1 MEHAGINCTKGWDE
15 RTQQYY
21 PGLVEKADIVVIQRD
36 FPRYVEVY
44 EKIIAAARATG
55 KPVVFDIDDLLWDL
69 PATHFDMRRRRYTES
84 ILPMIKAIIEAD
96 LVTTSSDELRDQLK
110 DLNRNTIV
118 LPNYLDDRLWVRGK
132 EREYGNHKPIVL
144 GYMGS
149 PTHAID
155 IKFLE
160 PVLQKLVKRYNS
172 KIVLHMYGFPP
183 PVWLK
188 QTIATELTRFS
199 HASYEQFA
207 RGFQKACFDI
217 AIAPLAPISFNKCKS
232 SIKYLEYSALGI
244 PGVYSSTPA
253 YHALIQHGKDGLIAT
268 TIDEWEVMLIQLIED
283 DHLRQTIGRKAR
295 DKVFNSWMMSEHAG
309 EWLTSYNKICKA
321 PRVDKR
327 QSFLYKLM
335 DAAGRF
341 RQDADQYRI
350 DKLQHELKKQNTL
363 LKSRNNYIAQVL
375 GVHEKTA
382 KDFKTYQDKT
392 RAHIKELETQIEHD
406 QRLWVAVQN
415 SRTWKIT
422 NGLNNL
428 LIKIRLKK

>member
-15 RTQQYY
+15 GTQQYF

-55 KPVVFDIDDLLWDL
+55 KPVVFDIDDLLWEL

-96 LVTTSSDELRDQLK
+96 LVTTSSAALGEHLK
-110 DLNRNTIV
+110 DLNQNMIV
-118 LPNYLDDRLWVRGK
+118 LPNYLDDRLWVRGG
-132 EREYGNHKPIVL
+132 EREYGNPKSIVL

-160 PVLQKLVKRYNS
+160 PVLQKLVKRYHS
-172 KIVLHMYGFPP
+172 KIKLHLYGFPP

-188 QTIATELTRFS
+188 QTISTELTRFS
-199 HASYEQFA
+199 HTSYEQFA
-207 RGFQKACFDI
+207 RGFQKAQFDI
-217 AIAPLAPISFNKCKS
+217 AIAPLAPISFNQSKS

-244 PGVYSSTPA
+244 PGVYSRTPA
-253 YHALIQHGKDGLIAT
+253 YISLIQPGKDGFIANT
-268 TIDEWEVMLIQLIED
+268 VDEWEAMLIQLIED
-283 DHLRQTIGRKAR
+283 ERLRQTMGRKAR
-295 DKVFNSWMMSEHAG
+295 DKVFNSWMMSQHAG
-309 EWLTSYNKICKA
+309 EWLTSYNEVCKA
-321 PRVDKR
+321 PRIDKR
-327 QSFLYKLM
+327 QSTQYKLM

-350 DKLQHELKKQNTL
+350 DKLELD
-363 LKSRNNYIAQVL
+363 LKNLNRYTDQVR
-375 GVHEKTA
+375 GVLEKTSA
-382 KDFKTYQDKT
+382 DFQSYQIRSK
-392 RAHIKELETQIEHD
+392 AHIQELEEQIERDH
-406 QRLWVAVQN
+406 QLWVSVQN
-415 SRTWKIT
+415 SRTWKMT

-428 LIKIRLKK
+428 LIKARLKK